1 MTANAGTGPFSN
13 PRTEELAA
21 ALRAAAGD
29 CRRRPELRAELD
41 ADPRAFLA
49 ERGMEIPPGPELK
62 VAANTAAV
70 FHLVM
75 PADPNDILSDEA
87 LARISGGTTL
97 RREASTLSSLSSLPS
112 TVSSASTVREHYN

>member
-1 MTANAGTGPFSN
+1 MQEPGLSPTARNNSP
-13 PRTEELAA
+13 PRCARPPAA
-21 ALRAAAGD
+21 AW
-29 CRRRPELRAELD
+29 RRPELRAELD

-62 VAANTAAV
+62 IAANTAAV

-97 RREASTLSSLSSLPS
+97 RRETSTISSLSSLPS

>member
-1 MTANAGTGPFSN
+1 MSDQDWSREDHALHMDRFM
-13 PRTEELAA
+13 RKVAA
-21 ALRAAAGD
+21 D
-29 CRRRPELRAELD
+29 CRADPEVRAELD

-49 ERGMEIPPGPELK
+49 GRGLKIPAGPALK

-87 LARISGGTTL
+87 LAGVSGGTAM
-97 RREASTLSSLSSLPS
+97 RRESSTISSVSTLPS
-112 TVSSASTVREHYN
+112 TVSSASTIREHYN